1 MQGNRQFF
9 SEVGEDGLHRKRFVF
24 ATASASKTTYH
35 AHADAVPCRFRTSG
49 NVVVVL
55 TSLSVAAYITLMV
68 LTLRLDA

>member
-9 SEVGEDGLHRKRFVF
+9 SEVGDDGLSRKRF
-24 ATASASKTTYH
+24 ATPDASKTTYH
-35 AHADAVPCRFRTSG
+35 AHADAVPRRFRTSG